1 MTQSRQ
7 FCILTCIKSPWTSR
21 SAFGNFQRN
30 HIKCIFYFSSFCF
43 LLCCADGLMVFCKS
57 FESRFIKIH
66 EELSMAQPWS
76 PLIVMSLNETM
87 NNCVQCLITIASAGE
102 QSDAIQQCCIQQKRK
117 VIKGRGRHND
127 ETHVTHFFTALSSV
141 VFCVFFFAYMRL
153 QFVVDC
159 LVSSI
164 CLFDKY
170 LMGSKRDVHAVKDD
184 EVMETFRKL
193 FYPNSVRHLSPGA
206 TRNRRGEESSPG
218 I

>member
-87 NNCVQCLITIASAGE
+87 NNCVQCLIIMCFCWW
-102 QSDAIQQCCIQQKRK
+102 AIWCNSTMLHPTKEKGYQRSRPAQRRNPCNPLFHGSFICCFLRFPFRIWDCNLLSIVLFLRYACLINIWWVQK
-117 VIKGRGRHND
+117 
-127 ETHVTHFFTALSSV
+127 
-141 VFCVFFFAYMRL
+141 
-153 QFVVDC
+153 
-159 LVSSI
+159 
-164 CLFDKY
+164 
-170 LMGSKRDVHAVKDD
+170 
-184 EVMETFRKL
+184 ETFTLWKMMK
-193 FYPNSVRHLSPGA
+193 SWRHSENCFTP
-206 TRNRRGEESSPG
+206 TQCD